1 MRRYGFDDDAQVV
14 LHQRQ
19 RRLLQHALSLK
30 AHESANPLPRR
41 SAHDSLRATLC
52 PNAIQRAWLAR
63 GCAN

>member
-14 LHQRQ
+14 PHQRQ
-19 RRLLQHALSLK
+19 RRSLQHALRWN
-30 AHESANPLPRR
+30 AHEWANPLPRR